1 MKARFL
7 AAFMAIVLVF
17 STFTGFVPVEAE
29 NALTE
34 EKMKEVLIEV
44 KGKLDIPDEF
54 TEFDYSYN
62 ERTGNGRFY
71 FNWSTEDGTERI
83 SVNADG
89 DARIW
94 SYSRY
99 DSNSNTSDSSIL
111 PTYIGEE
118 LIPKAEEWICQAE
131 PDLKGKLDITRC
143 TYQTYRKSYFI
154 GFTRI
159 ENGIRLNDNSVSI
172 TMDAMDAKVLS
183 YSLNWNFEV
192 EIPKVDK
199 PIGKDKAAEKVGEN
213 VNMQLEYRLGY
224 DNDGKQKVF
233 LAYNPDQT
241 YVAIDAKNSKVYTTR
256 TYWGSGTDF
265 DEGFN
270 DAVATADMAE
280 EADYT
285 ASNGKTVRLSD
296 NEIKKIDEVKD
307 ILTSEEAVNL
317 IKKNKK
323 LYIDQNLNTA
333 RCRLYCTDG
342 EYYWSISLSDER
354 PIDYD
359 NYNYYSSEWY
369 RASASASVNAKTG
382 KLISF
387 YASTRDY
394 YSYSDEGDDKFVA
407 NYSKKQCEKLFE
419 EFAKETDPEEFKA
432 VKLSNTYDNNVYIYR
447 KNIYSD
453 TYDKETTATGG
464 YSLQYKRYYKDIP
477 FSANGI
483 SGAVEAVT
491 GKVTR
496 YNLTWTDAELPE
508 PETAINAKQAF
519 DAYINYDGFDLVY
532 ELVSKYEDS
541 GKYYG
546 ADKEVKARLV
556 YRTAIS
562 PNLVD
567 AFTGK
572 QLSWN
577 GQEYKPAGVSYKYT
591 DINGTKY
598 ERSIKLLADMGLG
611 FEGEEFKPGQKIT
624 NEEFEKLLAGNYYS
638 YYGNYYVEAVYDED
652 GEEIDPED
660 LKPDDETKVT
670 REEACK
676 LIINAMGGGKLA
688 EMDIYKTGYSDEK
701 KIKKENIGAV
711 ALCKG
716 LGIMGAKSG
725 KKFKPTTA
733 ITRGEAADLVIR
745 MMSTNF

>member
-7 AAFMAIVLVF
+7 AAFMVIVLVF
-17 STFTGFVPVEAE
+17 STFTGVVPFVPVEAE

-44 KGKLDIPDEF
+44 KSKIDIGDEF

-62 ERTGNGRFY
+62 ERSGKGRFY
-71 FNWSTEDGTERI
+71 FNWSTEDNMDGI
-83 SVNADG
+83 SITADDG
-89 DARIW
+89 RIW
-94 SYSRY
+94 SFSRY
-99 DSNSNTSDSSIL
+99 ANSSYSSKDGVL

-118 LIPKAEEWICQAE
+118 LIPMAEEWICQAE
-131 PDLKGKLDITRC
+131 PDLKGKLEISGC
-143 TYQTYRKSYFI
+143 SYQTYRKTYYI
-154 GFTRI
+154 TFTRI
-159 ENGIRLNDNSVSI
+159 ENGILLNDNSVRI

-192 EIPKVDK
+192 TIPKVDN
-199 PIGKDKAAEKVGEN
+199 PIGEKNAAAKVDDI

-233 LAYNPDQT
+233 LAYNPNTT
-241 YVAIDAKNSKVYTTR
+241 YVAVDAKNGKVYTTR
-256 TYWGSGTDF
+256 TYWGSSNEF
-265 DEGFN
+265 DTGFN
-270 DAVATADMAE
+270 DAAMAESTAD
-280 EADYT
+280 EAYI
-285 ASNGKTVRLSD
+285 AGNGKEVRLSD

-323 LYIDQNLNTA
+323 LYIDQNLNSA
-333 RCRLYCTDG
+333 RCRLYCQDG
-342 EYYWSISLSDER
+342 EYYWSISLSDDR
-354 PIDYD
+354 PVDYD

-382 KLISF
+382 KIISF

-394 YSYSDEGDDKFVA
+394 YSYDDEGSDKFVA
-407 NYSKKQCEKLFE
+407 NYTKKQCEKLFE
-419 EFAKETDPEEFKA
+419 DFAKETDPEEFKA
-432 VKLSNTYDNNVYIYR
+432 VKLSDTYENTVYIY
-447 KNIYSD
+447 KQ
-453 TYDKETTATGG
+453 TYNGNYDREDTATGG
-464 YSLQYKRYYKDIP
+464 YTVQYKRYYKDIP

-496 YNLTWTDAELPE
+496 YNLTWTDAEIPE
-508 PETAINAKQAF
+508 PETAISEKEAF

-546 ADKEVKARLV
+546 VDKEVKARLV

-562 PNLVD
+562 PYYVD

-572 QLSWN
+572 QLTWN

-598 ERSIKLLADMGLG
+598 ERAIKLLADMGYGL
-611 FEGEEFKPGQKIT
+611 EGEEFKPDQKIT
-624 NEEFEKLLAGNYYS
+624 NAEFEKLLTSNS
-638 YYGNYYVEAVYDED
+638 YYYGSYYYDDLAGED
-652 GEEIDPED
+652 DEVDPED
-660 LKPDDETKVT
+660 LVKDDETQVT
-670 REEACK
+670 RQEACK
-676 LIINAMGGGKLA
+676 LIITSMGGSKLA

-701 KIKKENIGAV
+701 KIAKENIGAV

-725 KKFKPTTA
+725 KKFKPNTA
-733 ITRGEAADLVIR
+733 ITRGEAAELVIR
-745 MMSTNF
+745 TLSTGF